1 VGVGWKW
8 ASASNIRNWM
18 LWCTEEEQIRVFHTL
33 GTWIADR
40 PFACWSVGI
49 GTLLF
54 ELGLITALFW
64 KWPRRVLVPLVAV
77 FHLGILLAMNLVFLN
92 MPQLLVFADW
102 DAVVAWFT
110 YNRRLTQA
118 EQLQV

>member
-1 VGVGWKW
+1 
-8 ASASNIRNWM
+8 M

-40 PFACWSVGI
+40 PLVCWGVGI

-64 KWPRRVLVPLVAV
+64 KWSRRVLVPLVVV

-92 MPQLLVFADW
+92 VPQLLVFADW
-102 DAVVAWFT
+102 DRITAWFK
-110 YNRRLTQA
+110 
-118 EQLQV
+118 LQPMTDSSDAAPGVA